1 MIMKKSEYQQKETDM
16 ALSKDQEELY
26 KRTMEEVR
34 RQLDNLDDEVE
45 KELQKVRRRLAEL
58 QESKKSLKM
67 VYEGTAKLLGIEVEA
82 EEEENGDSAA
92 ASAKM

>member
-1 MIMKKSEYQQKETDM
+1 MG
-16 ALSKDQEELY
+16 LNKDQEELY
-26 KRTMEEVR
+26 KRTMGEVK

-67 VYEGTAKLLGIEVEA
+67 VYEGTAKLLGIEVESEDEDA
-82 EEEENGDSAA
+82 GDQ
-92 ASAKM
+92 ASASPKM

>member
-1 MIMKKSEYQQKETDM
+1 MG
-16 ALSKDQEELY
+16 LSKDQEELY
-26 KRTMEEVR
+26 KRTMGEVK

-67 VYEGTAKLLGIEVEA
+67 VYEGTAKLLGIEVESEDEDA
-82 EEEENGDSAA
+82 GD
-92 ASAKM
+92 

>member
-1 MIMKKSEYQQKETDM
+1 MG
-16 ALSKDQEELY
+16 LSKNQEELY
-26 KRTMEEVR
+26 KRTMDEVR

-67 VYEGTAKLLGIEVEA
+67 VYEGTAKLLGIEVES
-82 EEEENGDSAA
+82 EEEEAGDQTS

>member
-1 MIMKKSEYQQKETDM
+1 MG
-16 ALSKDQEELY
+16 LSKDQEELY
-26 KRTMEEVR
+26 KRTMDEVR

-67 VYEGTAKLLGIEVEA
+67 VYEGTAKLLGIEVES
-82 EEEENGDSAA
+82 EEEEAGEQAS

>member
-1 MIMKKSEYQQKETDM
+1 MG
-16 ALSKDQEELY
+16 LSKDQEELY
-26 KRTMEEVR
+26 KRTMGEVK

-67 VYEGTAKLLGIEVEA
+67 VYEGTAKLLGIEVES
-82 EEEENGDSAA
+82 EEEDGDQASAA
-92 ASAKM
+92 TKM

>member
-1 MIMKKSEYQQKETDM
+1 MG
-16 ALSKDQEELY
+16 LSKDQEELY
-26 KRTMEEVR
+26 KRTMSEVK
-34 RQLDNLDDEVE
+34 RQLDSLDDEVE

-67 VYEGTAKLLGIEVEA
+67 VYEGTAKLLGIEVETEDEDA
-82 EEEENGDSAA
+82 SDQPA

>member
-1 MIMKKSEYQQKETDM
+1 MG
-16 ALSKDQEELY
+16 LSKDQEELY
-26 KRTMEEVR
+26 KRTMGEVK

-67 VYEGTAKLLGIEVEA
+67 VYEGTAKLLGIEVESED
-82 EEEENGDSAA
+82 EEAGADAA
-92 ASAKM
+92 AKM

>member
-1 MIMKKSEYQQKETDM
+1 MG
-16 ALSKDQEELY
+16 LSKDQEELY
-26 KRTMEEVR
+26 KRTMGEVK

-67 VYEGTAKLLGIEVEA
+67 VYEGTAKLLGVEVEA
-82 EEEENGDSAA
+82 DDEEGGDQASAA
-92 ASAKM
+92 AKM

>member
-1 MIMKKSEYQQKETDM
+1 MG
-16 ALSKDQEELY
+16 LSKDQEELY
-26 KRTMEEVR
+26 KRTMGEVK

-67 VYEGTAKLLGIEVEA
+67 VYEGTAKLLGIEVES
-82 EEEENGDSAA
+82 EEEDGDQ
-92 ASAKM
+92 ASATTKM

>member
-1 MIMKKSEYQQKETDM
+1 MG
-16 ALSKDQEELY
+16 LSKEQEELY
-26 KRTMEEVR
+26 KRTMDEVR

-67 VYEGTAKLLGIEVEA
+67 VYEGTAKLLGIEVES
-82 EEEENGDSAA
+82 EEEEAGAQTS